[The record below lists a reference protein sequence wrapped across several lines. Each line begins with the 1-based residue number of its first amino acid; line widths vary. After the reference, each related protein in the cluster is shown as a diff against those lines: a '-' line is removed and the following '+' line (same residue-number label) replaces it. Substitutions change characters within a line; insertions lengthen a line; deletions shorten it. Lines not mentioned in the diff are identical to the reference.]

1 MDSGQDCYLRFLA
14 GDEDGLVGLL
24 RLYRSGLILYVNTFT
39 QNIFDAEDVVQDVF
53 VKLCLKKPRYRDDA
67 SFKTWLYTIA
77 RNKALDF
84 LRKKNARTNP
94 AVIDD
99 ADLADEEA
107 AVEDGYLQKETQQA
121 VRDAMQ
127 ALKPEYAQVL
137 FLTYFEDLSNRQ
149 TAKIMKRSVHSV
161 ETLNHRARK
170 ALKLLLEQEDLL

>member
-1 MDSGQDCYLRFLA
+1 MDNGKDCYLRFLA

-39 QNIFDAEDVVQDVF
+39 HNIFDAEDVVQDVF
-53 VKLCLKKPRYRDDA
+53 VKLCLKKPRYRDSA

-84 LRKKNARTNP
+84 LRKKNAHDAP
-94 AVIDD
+94 EAIDD

-107 AVEDGYLQKETQQA
+107 AVEESYLQQEKQQL
-121 VRDAMQ
+121 VREAMR

-137 FLTYFEDLSNRQ
+137 FLTYFEDLSNQQ

-161 ETLNHRARK
+161 ETLNYRARK
-170 ALKLLLEQEDLL
+170 ALKLLLEQEDV